1 MSEIKKVQAKL
12 LDMMHR
18 LVMVLD
24 EHRIPYYVCAGTQLG
39 AVRHKGFIPW
49 DDDIDIM
56 IPRPDYERLI
66 QLARANDLKLGE
78 GLEARSIELGNAR
91 IPFLKVIDPQVEIV
105 DLGQVDRINK
115 LWIDVF
121 PMEGLP
127 SDASERVKFYRKAR
141 RIQKSFLIGYNSLAQ
156 LIKITKR
163 KRQILVKWAVHV
175 GVRAYG
181 LKRLARKLVKH
192 CSRYD
197 FEQAEYVGLVMWSY
211 GEKEAMLKA
220 DLWTRQYEFCD
231 MKVKGVGD
239 YDRYLKNSFG
249 EYMILPPVD
258 QRKTHG
264 VKLVCD

>member
-121 PMEGLP
+121 PMEGF
-127 SDASERVKFYRKAR
+127 AK
-141 RIQKSFLIGYNSLAQ
+141 
-156 LIKITKR
+156 
-163 KRQILVKWAVHV
+163 
-175 GVRAYG
+175 
-181 LKRLARKLVKH
+181 
-192 CSRYD
+192 
-197 FEQAEYVGLVMWSY
+197 
-211 GEKEAMLKA
+211 
-220 DLWTRQYEFCD
+220 
-231 MKVKGVGD
+231 
-239 YDRYLKNSFG
+239 
-249 EYMILPPVD
+249 
-258 QRKTHG
+258 
-264 VKLVCD
+264 